1 MSETKNGND
10 NHWVYL
16 TGREIYGFLSR
27 VKGKLKGITVYALV
41 GKSGTGKSFRAKLLA
56 EKLDIPFIVDDGL
69 LIHGD
74 TILAGR
80 SAKQEKLYVS
90 AIRTALF
97 TDTAHRQSVIDA
109 INGQKVKKIL
119 IIGTSA
125 RMVDRLAKRLEL
137 PPISQII
144 RIEEIASK
152 EDIEAAIKS
161 RFEEGKHVIPVPA
174 IEVKRDYARIL
185 SESIRIFF
193 SWDKRKEGEKKSRF
207 FEKSI
212 VQPDFQDEDRLSG
225 KVTITEAALSQ
236 MIFHCVDEY
245 DDEIQIKK
253 VTIRVHTSAYSI
265 DLKIIVS
272 YGKALNSD
280 LEGLRKYICDTI
292 QRYTG
297 IIIES
302 LEISVAEITS
312 KKKKEKDDKKTKK
325 AKELEGPDQEKEIS
339 LPKV

>member
-1 MSETKNGND
+1 MSDSKNSND
-10 NHWVYL
+10 SHWVYL
-16 TGREIYGFLSR
+16 TGREIYDFFSR

-56 EKLDIPFIVDDGL
+56 EKLDIPYIVDDGL

-97 TDTAHRQSVIDA
+97 TDQEHRQSVIDA
-109 INGQKVKKIL
+109 IEKKKVKRIL
-119 IIGTSA
+119 ILGTSS
-125 RMVDRLAKRLEL
+125 RMVERLARRLEL

-144 RIEEIASK
+144 PIEEIASK

-174 IEVKRDYARIL
+174 IEVKRDYSRIL

-193 SWDKRKEGEKKSRF
+193 SWDKRKAGEKKSRF

-212 VQPDFQDEDRLSG
+212 VQPDFQDEERQSG

-236 MIFHCVDEY
+236 MVFHCVDEY
-245 DDEIQIKK
+245 DDEIGIKK
-253 VTIRVHTSAYSI
+253 LTIRVHKSGYSL
-265 DLKIIVS
+265 DLKIVVS
-272 YGKALNSD
+272 YGKTLNSD
-280 LEGLRKYICDTI
+280 LEGLRKYISDTI

-297 IIIES
+297 IIIEN

-312 KKKKEKDDKKTKK
+312 KKKGKEGREQIE
-325 AKELEGPDQEKEIS
+325 ELDAPDGEKEIS
-339 LPKV
+339 LPGTN